1 MKFYDVDGSGT
12 ISYMEFSRGMRDELT
27 ERRLAMTKKAFN
39 MMDKD
44 GSGVVTKADLMG
56 IYDVSRNPQ
65 FLNQEKTKEEILDEF
80 LKNFEGGNHKEGNS
94 EEITWEDWYDHY
106 QDVSMSCPTDDY
118 YV

>member
-1 MKFYDVDGSGT
+1 MQALMKFYDVDGSGT

-56 IYDVSRNPQ
+56 GATPKVPSFSASHPSGHSRSAKM
-65 FLNQEKTKEEILDEF
+65 LGIK
-80 LKNFEGGNHKEGNS
+80 
-94 EEITWEDWYDHY
+94 
-106 QDVSMSCPTDDY
+106 
-118 YV
+118 